1 MNFPIQATC
10 TDFLKRSLWDIYS
23 LIKSGQLPATVVL
36 SAHDEII
43 LECREA
49 DAKQIQQTVTTVL
62 IFAAQEILSPIS

>member
-10 TDFLKRSLWDIYS
+10 TDFLKRSLWKLYS
-23 LIKSGQLPATVVL
+23 LSGQLPATVVL

-49 DAKQIQQTVTTVL
+49 DAKQIQQTVTTVM
-62 IFAAQEILSPIS
+62 IFAAQDIL